1 MEKFIIE
8 KEIGTFNGCKL
19 VLKKETDFT
28 NSDDAILDL
37 NSAETVLNMCINS
50 NFKFEEKNN
59 G

>member
-19 VLKKETDFT
+19 VLKKETDHEKFEID
-28 NSDDAILDL
+28 SFKLLA
-37 NSAETVLNMCINS
+37 AETVLNMCINS